1 MLIQST
7 SDVSLEALRQHAA
20 QLPKEWGAEVD
31 DSQMFFKAME
41 VPSWVSIVAEAPWW
55 AQFLTASVSV
65 YISGIISEAGKDTWR
80 NREKIGAA
88 VRKVPESA
96 IRSLA
101 QFVVSAAE
109 AGNSRTFVTL
119 AIPFPDEYNTAH
131 LKLQFTSPEELEFLI
146 ALFVAHLPALE
157 ALWKAEGLIEHRPVG
172 GMSLQFG
179 DECSMLV
186 TWLDAQSL
194 TAHDRVLQ
202 LTPDL

>member
-20 QLPKEWGAEVD
+20 SLPKEWGAEVD
-31 DSQMFFKAME
+31 ESQMFFKSME

-55 AQFLTASVSV
+55 AKFLAASVSV

-80 NREKIGAA
+80 SREKIVA
-88 VRKVPESA
+88 VARKMPASA

-101 QFVVSAAE
+101 KFIVSATE
-109 AGNSRTFVTL
+109 AGISRTFVTL

-146 ALFVAHLPALE
+146 ALFVYHMPALE
-157 ALWKAEGLIEHRPVG
+157 ALWMKEGLLEHRPVG

-179 DECSMLV
+179 DDYSMLV

-194 TAHDRVLQ
+194 TTHDRVLQ
-202 LTPDL
+202 LTADL